1 MKYAK
6 MYVALAGSIATAL
19 LGVYTAD
26 STLGQVL
33 TVVSVVATAFGTWA
47 VQNAPADGSLKEGS
61 IRGSAE
67 VVNFAPSASYEPPT
81 MSLDP
86 APPASTD
93 ERGEIHAGVS
103 GLIALLFAVWLL
115 LGILWF
121 IGVHIR
127 VG

>member
-6 MYVALAGSIATAL
+6 MYAALAGSIATAL

-47 VQNAPADGSLKEGS
+47 VQNAPAD
-61 IRGSAE
+61 A
-67 VVNFAPSASYEPPT
+67 
-81 MSLDP
+81 
-86 APPASTD
+86 D

-103 GLIALLFAVWLL
+103 GLIALLLAVFLL

-121 IGVHIR
+121 LGVHIR